1 MWLMLQHNEP
11 DDFIISTGESHTVR
25 EFLESAFKE
34 ADIEI
39 KWEGKSINE
48 T

>member
-1 MWLMLQHNEP
+1 MCKIFQHNKTVN
-11 DDFIISTGESHTVR
+11 FVIATGESHTVR